1 METRLFEWADEQ
13 GIDLDQLAGM
23 LGYSTRQLYRI
34 KNGEYP
40 VTDSFRGRVILALG
54 DVARSLFLTPVSEQ
68 LDIVSKVEDDAAVA
82 TEEAPACQAQ

>member
-1 METRLFEWADEQ
+1 METRLFEWAQEQ
-13 GIDLDQLAGM
+13 GIDLDQLSAM

-54 DVARSLFLTPVSEQ
+54 DVARSLFLTSVSEN
-68 LDIVSKVEDDAAVA
+68 LDRVSEGQDDAAK
-82 TEEAPACQAQ
+82 QS

>member
-1 METRLFEWADEQ
+1 METRLFEWAQEQ
-13 GIDLDQLAGM
+13 GIDLDQLSAM

-54 DVARSLFLTPVSEQ
+54 DVARSLFLTSVSEN
-68 LDIVSKVEDDAAVA
+68 LDRVSEGQDDTAEQV
-82 TEEAPACQAQ
+82 